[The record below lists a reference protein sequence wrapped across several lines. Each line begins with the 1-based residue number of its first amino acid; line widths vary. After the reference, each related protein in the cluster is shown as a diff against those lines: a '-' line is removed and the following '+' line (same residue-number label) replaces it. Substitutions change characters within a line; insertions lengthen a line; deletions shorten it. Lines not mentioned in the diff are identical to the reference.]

1 MEQMNLN
8 GQSAY
13 RMDFIHK
20 PHWIE
25 SGSLQ
30 SFNISKEGPRLWG
43 SRFFWKS
50 RHTALDFLT
59 FAPCTFVRHALYNLD
74 LKRHFLFF
82 SSQNR
87 PLHWDGPR
95 AALKRDPFIFF
106 VSISLHMFASECTS
120 LTSIRIKIIWFTYF
134 VLVTSNIENVPVP
147 FWTKS
152 TQWHNHLQKRHKH
165 CITTDKA

>member
-1 MEQMNLN
+1 MGRVHTEWTP
-8 GQSAY
+8 
-13 RMDFIHK
+13 FISLIGLSQAVYK
-20 PHWIE
+20 VSIFQKKAQDYE
-25 SGSLQ
+25 VLGS
-30 SFNISKEGPRLWG
+30 FD
-43 SRFFWKS
+43 
-50 RHTALDFLT
+50 TALDFLT

-152 TQWHNHLQKRHKH
+152 TQWHIYKKGINIVSQQQIRLRFGLP
-165 CITTDKA
+165 C

>member
-1 MEQMNLN
+1 MSAIHISTIKSCNLRAVKYPKWPLWCKWIWMGRVHMEWTP
-8 GQSAY
+8 
-13 RMDFIHK
+13 FISLIGLSQAVYK
-20 PHWIE
+20 VSIFQKKAQDYE
-25 SGSLQ
+25 VLGS
-30 SFNISKEGPRLWG
+30 FD
-43 SRFFWKS
+43 
-50 RHTALDFLT
+50 TALDFLT

-120 LTSIRIKIIWFTYF
+120 LTSIRRKII
-134 VLVTSNIENVPVP
+134 
-147 FWTKS
+147 
-152 TQWHNHLQKRHKH
+152 
-165 CITTDKA
+165 